1 MYSDKIN
8 YYLNLDI
15 DFLVLPDDVMLKEG
29 VSCGDSIIILGE
41 NNKNHIDFKIL
52 SKGCELCTAVSN
64 YLTSIYSGMPGE
76 DIKHECTKLM
86 QKIALDHNY
95 LFQLFI

>member
-41 NNKNHIDFKIL
+41 NNKNRIDFKNFVKRLRIMQL
-52 SKGCELCTAVSN
+52 P
-64 YLTSIYSGMPGE
+64 YLI
-76 DIKHECTKLM
+76 I
-86 QKIALDHNY
+86 
-95 LFQLFI
+95 

>member
-41 NNKNHIDFKIL
+41 II
-52 SKGCELCTAVSN
+52 
-64 YLTSIYSGMPGE
+64 
-76 DIKHECTKLM
+76 
-86 QKIALDHNY
+86 KIA
-95 LFQLFI
+95 

>member
-29 VSCGDSIIILGE
+29 YPVATPLLFWGKT
-41 NNKNHIDFKIL
+41 NKNRIDFKIFS
-52 SKGCELCTAVSN
+52 SKGLRIMHCR
-64 YLTSIYSGMPGE
+64 I
-76 DIKHECTKLM
+76 
-86 QKIALDHNY
+86 
-95 LFQLFI
+95 

>member
-29 VSCGDSIIILGE
+29 VSCGAPLLFWGKII
-41 NNKNHIDFKIL
+41 
-52 SKGCELCTAVSN
+52 
-64 YLTSIYSGMPGE
+64 
-76 DIKHECTKLM
+76 
-86 QKIALDHNY
+86 KIA
-95 LFQLFI
+95 